1 MAIPTWKRIDPLVI
15 NNERTRVVVQELWR
29 TDELTVDNPLG
40 EELIDSVP
48 VQFDQPHSDPRWA
61 SRGCKC
67 VSKRLVYGPLRRIAK
82 VLVTYDSDSRFGFG
96 YSPKTNRSNKSL
108 QYDLVL
114 PIIQSVGTS
123 SSDVRYDL
131 VERVMGVRPAMR
143 RTFTQDITG
152 QTDLIAAAIVPNIG
166 HRYFLRLRN
175 GAAGPPASVDGD
187 DPQPDGIQIVL
198 FDFSVT
204 DLGNSYNRVIYEFR
218 WWGPVRAIAGST
230 VRSLCN
236 YPALGELDQ
245 YDFPFEN
252 PSLAVGTTLAKIDGL
267 KLYPPGLTLP

>member
-114 PIIQSVGTS
+114 PILQQTVSG
-123 SSDVRYDL
+123 SDLRYDL
-131 VERVMGVRPAMR
+131 VERVVGIRPAMR

-175 GAAGPPASVDGD
+175 GAAGPPASVDD
-187 DPQPDGIQIVL
+187 SFPLPDGIQIIL

-204 DLGNSYNRVIYEFR
+204 DLGNSYNRVVYEFR
-218 WWGPVRAIAGST
+218 WMGPVPAIRGTDVGSL
-230 VRSLCN
+230 VD
-236 YPALGELDQ
+236 YPALGELDE
-245 YDFPFEN
+245 YNFPFSDPASALLN
-252 PSLAVGTTLAKIDGL
+252 GVGVIDGL